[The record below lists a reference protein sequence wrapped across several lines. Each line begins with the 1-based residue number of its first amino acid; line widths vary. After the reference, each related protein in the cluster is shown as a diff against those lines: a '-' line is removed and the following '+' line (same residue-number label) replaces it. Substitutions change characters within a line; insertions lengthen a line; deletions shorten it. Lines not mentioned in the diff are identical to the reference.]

1 MSKPEPKIEKEIRE
15 PLISNI
21 QRYSLQDGPGF
32 RTTIFLKGCP
42 LRCPWCHN
50 PDTQSIEPEI
60 SYYAEKCTGCGRCAE
75 RCPTGSIYTE
85 VKGKEILLRNDRNK
99 CIGCGKCVDTCLSGA
114 RNTVGQKISLNEIIR
129 EAAADAMFFFNS
141 GGGVSIS
148 GGDPMLFPDY
158 TCKLA
163 RLLKKEGLHVALETS
178 AFGQWQD
185 LEKLLKHIDLFL
197 IDIKTMDA
205 DKCKKVIKGDL
216 QVILS
221 NFEKLVQAGASVRAR
236 LPMIPGFNNSQ
247 SDYAAYTKYL
257 SKFVG
262 KIEAVDLLPFHSYG
276 EKKYELLG
284 RKEKYQFQNVHSLEA
299 KELKP
304 FIKMLIEAGF
314 VAGQSLTV
322 GGLIGVTK

>member
-1 MSKPEPKIEKEIRE
+1 MSTPELKIEKEIRE

-60 SYYAEKCTGCGRCAE
+60 SYYSEKCIGCGRCVE

-85 VKGKEILLRNDRNK
+85 IKGKDTFLRNDRSK
-99 CIGCGKCVDTCLSGA
+99 CIGCGKCVDACLSGA
-114 RNTVGQKISLNEIIR
+114 RDIIGRKMPINEIIR

-141 GGGVSIS
+141 GGGVTIS

-158 TCKLA
+158 TLELA
-163 RLLKKEGLHVALETS
+163 KLLKKEGLHVALETS
-178 AFGQWQD
+178 AFGQWQH
-185 LEKLLKHIDLFL
+185 LEKLRKYIDLFL

-205 DKCKKVIKGDL
+205 DKCKNVIKGDL
-216 QVILS
+216 ELILG
-221 NFEKLVQAGASVRAR
+221 NFSKLVEAGASVRAR

-247 SDYAAYTKYL
+247 SDYEAYTKYL
-257 SKFVG
+257 RNFVG
-262 KIEAVDLLPFHSYG
+262 KIDAVDLLPFHSYG

-284 RKEKYQFQNVHSLEA
+284 RKENYQFQNVNSMEG

-304 FIKMLIEAGF
+304 FLLMLIEAGF
-314 VAGQSLTV
+314 VAGKSLTV
-322 GGLIGVTK
+322 GGLIGVK

>member
-1 MSKPEPKIEKEIRE
+1 MPAAESEVEKGIRE

-60 SYYAEKCTGCGRCAE
+60 SYYSEKCTGCGRCAE

-85 VKGKEILLRNDRNK
+85 VKGKEILLRNDRSK
-99 CIGCGKCVDTCLSGA
+99 CIGCGKCADACLSGA
-114 RNTVGQKISLNEIIR
+114 RDIVGRKIPINEIIR

-141 GGGVSIS
+141 GGGVTIS

-158 TCKLA
+158 TLELA
-163 RLLKKEGLHVALETS
+163 KLLKKEGLHVALETS
-178 AFGQWQD
+178 AFGQWQH
-185 LEKLLKHIDLFL
+185 LEKLRRYIDLFL

-205 DKCKKVIKGDL
+205 DKCKNVIKGDL
-216 QVILS
+216 EVILG
-221 NFEKLVQAGASVRAR
+221 NFQKLVEDGASVRAR

-247 SDYAAYTKYL
+247 SDYDAYTKYL

-262 KIEAVDLLPFHSYG
+262 KIDAVDLLPFHSYG

-284 RKEKYQFQNVHSLEA
+284 RKENYQFQNVNSMEG

-304 FIKMLIEAGF
+304 FILMLIEAGF

-322 GGLIGVTK
+322 GGLIGVK